1 MKGSIEMPGWYEE
14 YQERELSIRQAAH
27 RNIRMD
33 QIEDRRAREL
43 NRKFIGYTMIACM
56 ILLIGSIGTIEITE
70 VPPVG
75 SIWIAVLSQVV
86 MYALAFYQVREGRKR

>member
-1 MKGSIEMPGWYEE
+1 MKGSIEMPVWYEE

-43 NRKFIGYTMIACM
+43 SRKFVGYTMITCM
-56 ILLIGSIGTIEITE
+56 ILLVGAWERSRSLRSRRSDPSGSR
-70 VPPVG
+70 
-75 SIWIAVLSQVV
+75 SCHRS
-86 MYALAFYQVREGRKR
+86 